1 MITSNLFN
9 NNSSRGGSTGVLNY
23 AGNPQ
28 PITAVG
34 QYCAIIAA
42 FPYLITGVSYL
53 VVAGAGV
60 TAVTVGVQI
69 LEAFETS
76 IAQAQTWVTATT
88 PNSATGAAFTV
99 INGTAP
105 GVFNG
110 SFTIP
115 NGLIVPCHGV
125 RLAVTTLTGGNIT
138 YAELTGL
145 VA

>member
-9 NNSSRGGSTGVLNY
+9 NNSSRAGSGGVQNY

-34 QYCAIIAA
+34 QYCPIVAA

-60 TAVTVGVQI
+60 TAVTISLQL

-76 IAQAQTWVTATT
+76 TAQAQTWVTATQS
-88 PNSATGAAFTV
+88 NSSTGAAFTV

-105 GVFNG
+105 GVYCG
-110 SFTIP
+110 AFTVS
-115 NGLIVPCHGV
+115 NGLFVPVHGM
-125 RLAVTTLTGGNIT
+125 RLAVTTLTGGTIT

-145 VA
+145 VS